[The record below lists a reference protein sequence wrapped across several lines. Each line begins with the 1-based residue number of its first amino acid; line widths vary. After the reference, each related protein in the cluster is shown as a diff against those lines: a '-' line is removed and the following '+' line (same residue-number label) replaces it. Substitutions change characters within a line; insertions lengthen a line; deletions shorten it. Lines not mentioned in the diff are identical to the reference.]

1 MNCMERTDE
10 TGDGAFAAADH
21 GELLA
26 VFDIV
31 YYDPADNAGGSRGV
45 GVECC
50 EEGAETGVQS
60 RAAVEAEPAEPD
72 KDL

>member
-1 MNCMERTDE
+1 MDYKEHTDKP
-10 TGDGAFAAADH
+10 GDGAFAAADH

-26 VFDIV
+26 VFDV
-31 YYDPADNAGGSRGV
+31 VNCDPADNAGGSRGV

-60 RAAVEAEPAEPD
+60 RASVEAEPAEPD